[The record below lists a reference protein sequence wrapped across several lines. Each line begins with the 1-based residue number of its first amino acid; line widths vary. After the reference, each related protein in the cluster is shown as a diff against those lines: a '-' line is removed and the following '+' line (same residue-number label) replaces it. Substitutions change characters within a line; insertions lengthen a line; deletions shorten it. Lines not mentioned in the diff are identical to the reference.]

1 MANSYRPKNLGLN
14 RLISLIPMSKEFRP
28 VWLLAYPIIVTN
40 MSETLL
46 GVVDTYM
53 VGQLGIIEIGAVGLG
68 ASFAWLFY
76 LPLGGL
82 AIGINTF
89 VAQSYGAGKLKD
101 CGYMTWQGLYIALIS
116 GVIILLAI
124 PFVPLIFAV

>member
-82 AIGINTF
+82 AIGINHF
-89 VAQSYGAGKLKD
+89 GSSAPAGDLAHAFGFTADQVCDKIEKYLRE
-101 CGYMTWQGLYIALIS
+101 
-116 GVIILLAI
+116 LL
-124 PFVPLIFAV
+124 